1 MMNDFSLI
9 DVDDV
14 FDMVDTSAFSKDS
27 SIDDLDPD
35 TEDDLDLD
43 LGLSDLLS
51 VNESCTDVTADTTDV
66 KVDACDIKLG
76 ECLCILGQL
85 LSSHYV
91 FAI

>member
-1 MMNDFSLI
+1 MNDFSLI

-27 SIDDLDPD
+27 SLDDLDPD
-35 TEDDLDLD
+35 TEDDLD